1 MSFKKILNK
10 LINAI
15 NRINRSE
22 NKYYILI
29 FATLGAVQ
37 LIYKYSWYV
46 KPIAIIIVIMN
57 FAYLYLKKKENEI
70 KYSTDKCSNEENIK
84 HIGFYSY
91 LKIFLVWLSFF
102 LLLINTIV
110 ANFDEFF
117 LEEYGDLIYG
127 IFLQADNK
135 RSDILIII
143 ILLLLVSLSM
153 SVLLSNWCARQSL
166 LYYFTMENVLYKKKY
181 FRLNVWN
188 TIMHKVNNGN
198 GDDKNKNKAIYNSDI
213 TIENLSLINFDEH
226 EIFKEKLKFVSTW
239 QLEWILFYDQL
250 PKFEDQIEKGIIN
263 PEGFGRYVL
272 AGMTVMLPI
281 LIENSYTEVLSYL
294 KNLSIPKLLF
304 LSFELLVL
312 TLIFWN
318 IYKDLTFTDKRK
330 QIDSFFYN
338 DIKGELDSRNIS

>member
-1 MSFKKILNK
+1 MSFKNILNK
-10 LINAI
+10 LINVI

-46 KPIAIIIVIMN
+46 KLIAIIIVIMN

-70 KYSTDKCSNEENIK
+70 KYSTDKCSNEENIN
-84 HIGFYSY
+84 HIGFYSF
-91 LKIFLVWLSFF
+91 LKIFSVWFSFF

-110 ANFDEFF
+110 ANFDDFF
-117 LEEYGDLIYG
+117 LEEYGDLIDG

-143 ILLLLVSLSM
+143 ILLLLVSFSM
-153 SVLLSNWCARQSL
+153 SFLLSYWCARQSL
-166 LYYFTMENVLYKKKY
+166 LYHFTMENVLYKKKY

-188 TIMHKVNNGN
+188 TIMHEVNNGN

-226 EIFKEKLKFVSTW
+226 RIFKEKLKFVSTW

-250 PKFEDQIEKGIIN
+250 PIFEDQIEKGIIN

-272 AGMTVMLPI
+272 AGTTVMIPI

-338 DIKGELDSRNIS
+338 DIKGELDSRNIN